1 LPKSCWQT
9 RDATTIQ
16 KEALAKLLSKSS
28 GTTIDL
34 ITVAEDSSMV
44 AVTATIIDS
53 ILSLNVSRLVI
64 LTLKLRKHLVED
76 VSNPMIQ
83 ASAMVT
89 LKDGTLIPRL
99 ENVSAPIGQ
108 VVEGTRIGSTPTLT
122 VCPFV
127 ENLPLTNQVKKNKN
141 QM

>member
-1 LPKSCWQT
+1 
-9 RDATTIQ
+9 
-16 KEALAKLLSKSS
+16 
-28 GTTIDL
+28 
-34 ITVAEDSSMV
+34 MV